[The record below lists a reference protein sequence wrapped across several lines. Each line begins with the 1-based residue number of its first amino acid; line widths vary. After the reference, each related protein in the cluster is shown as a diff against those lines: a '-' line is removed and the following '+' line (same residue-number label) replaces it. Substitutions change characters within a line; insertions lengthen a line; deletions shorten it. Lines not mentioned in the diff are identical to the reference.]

1 MKLVYALIVS
11 VAAGACNNQQQT
23 PREKLKAVLRDS
35 IGAATNPQVS
45 YLNND
50 KHLLVQFDTTA
61 FASLSDS
68 VFTLRAKEI
77 GGFSKRHYEKPADLD
92 SISVMAHEQ
101 VQPGVWK
108 IRQMRTFSVSAL
120 R

>member
-1 MKLVYALIVS
+1 MGK
-11 VAAGACNNQQQT
+11 
-23 PREKLKAVLRDS
+23 
-35 IGAATNPQVS
+35 
-45 YLNND
+45 
-50 KHLLVQFDTTA
+50 
-61 FASLSDS
+61 
-68 VFTLRAKEI
+68 LRAEEI

-108 IRQMRTFSVSAL
+108 IRQMRTFSISQL